1 MTTCYGIVGPN
12 ASRWQQYEFS
22 NQTKS
27 KQNFEILTDVVTFNL
42 DLKMIFMPRT
52 YIWTDLTVKA

>member
-1 MTTCYGIVGPN
+1 MTTCYGIIGPN
-12 ASRWQQYEFS
+12 ASRWQQYAFS

-27 KQNFEILTDVVTFNL
+27 KQKFEILTDVVTFNL

-52 YIWTDLTVKA
+52 YI